1 MELIVQVNR
10 SGSIACGFEKYLFS
24 QNLESDEKKA
34 FRGEKG
40 FPAGTSGKKPACQCR
55 RLKRQD
61 STPWSGRSPGGEKP
75 TPIFLP
81 GGSHGQRNM
90 AGYSLY
96 GRKESDTTE
105 VT

>member
-40 FPAGTSGKKPACQCR
+40 FPAGTSGKNPACQCR

-61 STPWSGRSPGGEKP
+61 STP
-75 TPIFLP
+75 
-81 GGSHGQRNM
+81 
-90 AGYSLY
+90 
-96 GRKESDTTE
+96 
-105 VT
+105 